1 MHAIRHYL
9 RALDPRL
16 PREVWLLQ
24 LGGVMNSFG
33 NGVVL
38 PFLVIYLHD
47 VRHFSLSVAG
57 LVVSVSAAA
66 QLTAGLVA
74 GPLVD
79 RLGARLVLGVGLVMQ
94 SIGIGLFPLVRHPW
108 EAFLLIAVEGAG
120 SAGFWPS
127 QSTLVARLTPP
138 DRRHAAY
145 AQQRVTM
152 NLGIGLGGVA
162 GGLIASV
169 AHPGTF
175 TVLFLVDAATFLS
188 YVGVLAFIHDPG
200 LAPEE
205 RSDEP
210 ASYRA
215 VLRDRLFVRLWTLNF
230 LFVAAGYSLFNLV
243 PAFARDHAHISEREI
258 GAIFFVNTALIVIL
272 QLPISRAI
280 EGRRRLRAL
289 ALMPLLW
296 AVAWLIVDAAGYWF
310 QATAAF
316 VLIAFALALFGIGEC
331 FHGPAHQA
339 LVAEIA
345 PDRLRGRYFATHSLS
360 WGLAGTVG
368 PAVGG
373 FVLAAAPF
381 ALWPIAGAVCLVAAA
396 GALMT
401 EPRVPERFRRIP
413 RTEPQPPVLGTATA
427 G

>member
-1 MHAIRHYL
+1 M
-9 RALDPRL
+9 RAHRLLGRFDPQL

-47 VRHFSLSVAG
+47 VRGFGLGVAG
-57 LVVSVSAAA
+57 LVVSAAAAA
-66 QLTAGLVA
+66 QLTAGLIA

-79 RLGARLVLGVGLVMQ
+79 RIGPRPVLGAGLVMQ
-94 SIGIGLFPLVRHPW
+94 SVGFGLFPLIRHPW
-108 EAFLLIAVEGAG
+108 EAFVLIAVEGAG

-127 QSTLVARLTPP
+127 QSTLLARLAPP
-138 DRRHAAY
+138 ARRHAAY

-152 NLGIGLGGVA
+152 NLGIGV
-162 GGLIASV
+162 GGLTGGAIASV
-169 AHPGTF
+169 AHPGSF
-175 TVLFLVDAATFLS
+175 TVLFLLDAATFFA
-188 YVGVLAFIHDPG
+188 YVGVLAFVHDPG
-200 LAPEE
+200 IAEEE
-205 RSDEP
+205 RSDER
-210 ASYRA
+210 ASYGA
-215 VLRDRLFVRLWTLNF
+215 VLRDRVFVWLWVLNF
-230 LFVAAGYSLFNLV
+230 LFVTAGYSLFNLV

-258 GAIFFVNTALIVIL
+258 GAIFFVNTAVIVIA

-289 ALMPLLW
+289 ALMPALW
-296 AVAWLIVDAAGYWF
+296 IVAWLLVDAGGYWF
-310 QATAAF
+310 DATGAF
-316 VLIAFALALFGIGEC
+316 VVIAIALAVFGIGEC

-345 PDRLRGRYFATHSLS
+345 PGHLRGRYFAVHSLS

-373 FVLAAAPF
+373 FLLAAAPF
-381 ALWPIAGAVCLVAAA
+381 ALWPIAAGVCLVAAA
-396 GALMT
+396 GSLAL
-401 EPRVPERFRRIP
+401 ERRVPERHRRIP
-413 RTEPQPPVLGTATA
+413 RAGPEPPVLDVATA

>member
-1 MHAIRHYL
+1 MN
-9 RALDPRL
+9 ALGRYDPQL

-47 VRHFSLSVAG
+47 VRHFGLGVAG
-57 LVVSVSAAA
+57 LVVAVSAAA
-66 QLTAGLVA
+66 QLCAGIVA

-79 RLGARLVLGVGLVMQ
+79 RFGPRPVLGTGLVLQ
-94 SIGIGLFPLVRHPW
+94 AIGFGLFPLVRHPW
-108 EAFLLIAVEGAG
+108 EAFLFIALEGIG

-127 QSTLVARLTPP
+127 QSTLIARLTPAA
-138 DRRHAAY
+138 RRHAAY

-152 NLGIGLGGVA
+152 NLGIGI
-162 GGLIASV
+162 GGLVGGAIAATGS
-169 AHPGTF
+169 F
-175 TVLFLVDAATFLS
+175 TVLFVVDAATFLV
-188 YVGVLAFIHDPG
+188 YVGVLALIHDPG
-200 LAPEE
+200 VPVEDQRE
-205 RSDEP
+205 GG

-215 VLRDRLFVRLWTLNF
+215 VLRDRVFIGLWSLNF
-230 LFVAAGYSLFNLV
+230 LFVTAGYSLLNLV
-243 PAFARDHAHISEREI
+243 PAFAKDHAHVSEHEI
-258 GAIFFVNTALIVIL
+258 GVIFFVNTACVVVA

-289 ALMPLLW
+289 ALMPALW
-296 AVAWLIVDAAGYWF
+296 VVAWLLVDAGGYF
-310 QATAAF
+310 FDATAAF
-316 VLIAFALALFGIGEC
+316 AVIAVAAGILGVGEC

-345 PDRLRGRYFATHSLS
+345 PGHLRGRYFAVHSLS

-368 PAVGG
+368 PAAGG
-373 FVLAAAPF
+373 FLLAAAPF
-381 ALWPIAGAVCLVAAA
+381 ALWPVAAFVCLCAA
-396 GALMT
+396 GGALAL
-401 EPRVPERFRRIP
+401 EPRVPEEYRRIP
-413 RTEPQPPVLGTATA
+413 RALPPEPPVIEIATA

>member
-1 MHAIRHYL
+1 MRWL
-9 RALDPRL
+9 RSLDPQL

-33 NGVVL
+33 NGLVL

-47 VRHFSLSVAG
+47 VRGFGLGVSG
-57 LVVSVSAAA
+57 LVVAVSATA

-79 RLGARLVLGVGLVMQ
+79 RLGPRRVLGAGLVLQGVGF
-94 SIGIGLFPLVRHPW
+94 GLFPLVRSPW
-108 EAFLLIAVEGAG
+108 QAFVLIAIEGAG

-127 QSTLVARLTPP
+127 QSTLIARLTPP
-138 DRRHAAY
+138 PRRHAAY
-145 AQQRVTM
+145 AQQRMTM
-152 NLGIGLGGVA
+152 NLGIGLGGLA

-169 AHPGTF
+169 AHPSSF
-175 TVLFLVDAATFLS
+175 TLLFLIDAVTFLA
-188 YVGVLAFIHDPG
+188 YVGVLAFVHDPG
-200 LAPEE
+200 VAEEE
-205 RSDEP
+205 RSETP

-215 VLRDRLFVRLWTLNF
+215 VLRDRLFVRLWALNF

-243 PAFARDHAHISEREI
+243 PPFARDHAHLSEKQI
-258 GAIFFVNTALIVIL
+258 GVVFFVNTGLIVL
-272 QLPISRAI
+272 VQLPISRMI
-280 EGRRRLRAL
+280 EGHRRLRAL

-296 AVAWLIVDAAGYWF
+296 IVSWVLVDAGGYWLTG
-310 QATAAF
+310 TAAF
-316 VLIAFALALFGIGEC
+316 LVITVALGIFGVGEC

-345 PDRLRGRYFATHSLS
+345 PDHLRGHYFAVHSLS

-373 FVLAAAPF
+373 FLLASAPF
-381 ALWPIAGAVCLVAAA
+381 ALWPAAAVVCLIAALA
-396 GALMT
+396 SLRT
-401 EPRVPERFRRIP
+401 EPMVPERFRRIP
-413 RTEPQPPVLGTATA
+413 RTEPAPPVLDVAAA